1 MGQKIKLDG
10 KEYEFND
17 LSDQAQAALSS
28 LNFANKRM
36 QELVNMQALL
46 QRAKNSYLES
56 LKREMISKKSGFL
69 IEDE

>member
-10 KEYEFND
+10 KEYEVND

-56 LKREMISKKSGFL
+56 LKREMISKKAGFL

>member
-28 LNFANKRM
+28 LNFANKCM
-36 QELVNMQALL
+36 QELVNLQALL
-46 QRAKNSYLES
+46 QRAKYSYLES
-56 LKREMISKKSGFL
+56 LKREMISKKACFL